1 MKKLMFVVLALCM
14 LAPLAYAAPMMI
26 KGTIIDNACADA
38 NKADL
43 GNFVKTHPKSC
54 AVMAAC
60 SAGGYSIYSDGKLI
74 KFTDASTIKIAEF
87 LKKDASKLTVDITA
101 NKVGDTL
108 DLVSIKNS
116 K

>member
-1 MKKLMFVVLALCM
+1 MKRFMFGVLALCM
-14 LAPLAYAAPMMI
+14 VASLAYGAPI
-26 KGTIIDNACADA
+26 AVKGTIIDNMCANA
-38 NKADL
+38 NKANIAD
-43 GNFVKTHPKSC
+43 FIKTHPKSC